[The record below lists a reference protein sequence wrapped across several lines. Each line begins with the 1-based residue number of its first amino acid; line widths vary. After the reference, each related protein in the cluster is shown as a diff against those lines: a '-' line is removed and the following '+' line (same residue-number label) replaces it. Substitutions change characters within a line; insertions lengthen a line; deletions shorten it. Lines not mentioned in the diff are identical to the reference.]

1 MESFFPKMH
10 PVLAVAPAFASTIS
24 PLCSHALNNIQGD
37 TPTVYATLSVALEA
51 LDFGA
56 SVWLGQLSRTSQSHG
71 DDRSLRFSAPV
82 CCIFAVVGIIS
93 TYSSFISLTPSF
105 PANLEAKNR
114 ECRRLKL

>member
-1 MESFFPKMH
+1 MGSFFPKMH

-56 SVWLGQLSRTSQSHG
+56 SV
-71 DDRSLRFSAPV
+71 
-82 CCIFAVVGIIS
+82 
-93 TYSSFISLTPSF
+93 
-105 PANLEAKNR
+105 
-114 ECRRLKL
+114 